1 MQTMF
6 AQDETQRLLL
16 LGTAHKN
23 SKGRKD
29 MSLSYMIETLGQVCL
44 GICFLYMAV
53 LVYFFVIDGV
63 FRGGFQ
69 W

>member
-1 MQTMF
+1 MT
-6 AQDETQRLLL
+6 
-16 LGTAHKN
+16 
-23 SKGRKD
+23 
-29 MSLSYMIETLGQVCL
+29 LSYMIETLGQVCL